1 MKSQGTVALGI
12 AIGYAL
18 GRTKKMKLALMLG
31 AVAAGKRLDRTA
43 LLEQGKNLLESSPAL
58 QRIGGDAR
66 GRLAD
71 AGREAAAAAAGKGM
85 DALSDRLQQRATQLR
100 SPGSEGTGEE
110 EPPADE
116 EPPSDE
122 QPADDDEESA
132 DDEEEPEPEPE
143 PQPARKRSSSS
154 RGGSTSSRRKST
166 SSSRSTKSS
175 SRQRGSK
182 SNG

>member
-12 AIGYAL
+12 AIGYML

-43 LLEQGKNLLESSPAL
+43 LLEQGKDLLESSPAL

-71 AGREAAAAAAGKGM
+71 AGREAAVTAAGKGM
-85 DALSDRLQQRATQLR
+85 DALSDRLQQRATRLR
-100 SPGSEGTGEE
+100 SVGQEDTIEE
-110 EPPADE
+110 EPPPDEEPADE
-116 EPPSDE
+116 EP
-122 QPADDDEESA
+122 ADEEPAAES
-132 DDEEEPEPEPE
+132 EPEPEPE
-143 PQPARKRSSSS
+143 PRPARKRSGSS
-154 RGGSTSSRRKST
+154 RSGSSSSRRKST
-166 SSSRSTKSS
+166 SSSTSTRSS